1 MKNKMKFI
9 FAGISVLLTAVL
21 IVLVRLVDV
30 APIGPE
36 GTSIGLSHLN
46 QAVPDLSGVTIFW
59 YDITEWFGIVAILIA
74 GLFALTGLVQ
84 LVKGKSIR
92 NVDKEVLALGAL
104 YMVVIGLYGLFEIV
118 IVNYRPV
125 IMPDEVH
132 PEASFPSSHTMLVCV
147 VLGSA
152 MMLMDHFIKKEM
164 LRKVLRIVC
173 AVMIGMTV
181 IGRLL
186 SGVHWFT
193 DIIGGVLISSALL
206 LLFSG
211 IMESISTDH
220 KANA

>member
-1 MKNKMKFI
+1 MKFI

-30 APIGPE
+30 AAIGPE

-46 QAVPDLSGVTIFW
+46 QAVHDLSGVNIFW

-84 LVKGKSIR
+84 LVKGRSIR
-92 NVDKEVLALGAL
+92 NVDKEILALGAL

-132 PEASFPSSHTMLVCV
+132 PEASFPSSHTALDKD
-147 VLGSA
+147 S
-152 MMLMDHFIKKEM
+152 
-164 LRKVLRIVC
+164 IVS
-173 AVMIGMTV
+173 
-181 IGRLL
+181 LHL
-186 SGVHWFT
+186 
-193 DIIGGVLISSALL
+193 DIILNLLAPISLETILILSIILYLLQSNILIGVP
-206 LLFSG
+206 F
-211 IMESISTDH
+211 
-220 KANA
+220 

>member
-46 QAVPDLSGVTIFW
+46 QAVHDLSGVNIFW

-84 LVKGKSIR
+84 LVKGRSIR
-92 NVDKEVLALGAL
+92 NVDKEILALGAL

-164 LRKVLRIVC
+164 LCKVLRIVC
-173 AVMIGMTV
+173 AIMIGMTV

-211 IMESISTDH
+211 IMEYISTDH
-220 KANA
+220 KADE